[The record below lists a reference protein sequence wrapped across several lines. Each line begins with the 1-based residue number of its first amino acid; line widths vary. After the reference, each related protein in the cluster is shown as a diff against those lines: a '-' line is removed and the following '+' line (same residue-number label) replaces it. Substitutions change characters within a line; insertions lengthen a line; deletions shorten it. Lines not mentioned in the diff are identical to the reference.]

1 MHNTL
6 ITFDRFVDKFMAT
19 EPVLLSSCV
28 VGLVLRGCRCR
39 CLCLNRQRLYFHVI
53 ATYVGSGKVLRGGT
67 ASTWNLP
74 RYSSVGARA
83 NLLVMTR

>member
-28 VGLVLRGCRCR
+28 VGLVLRVVD
-39 CLCLNRQRLYFHVI
+39 NAVVYIQI
-53 ATYVGSGKVLRGGT
+53 GSREV
-67 ASTWNLP
+67 
-74 RYSSVGARA
+74 
-83 NLLVMTR
+83 